1 MVGWHHRLHGHE
13 CEQAPGVDDGLHA
26 AVHGVEKNW
35 TRLSDRTEP
44 NTCCMSATVLL
55 SLMETCEVIKERGIA
70 QFNLVISLF
79 LKSTSLF
86 FKCGFNILVFTVL
99 GLPLSVWFCGT
110 DTAPHTAHAL
120 YLMALLFQNSF
131 I

>member
-1 MVGWHHRLHGHE
+1 MRWL
-13 CEQAPGVDDGLHA
+13 DGITDSMDMSVSKLRELMHA

-35 TRLSDRTEP
+35 TRLSDRTEL

-55 SLMETCEVIKERGIA
+55 SVMETCEVIKEKGIT

-86 FKCGFNILVFTVL
+86 FKCGFNILIFTVL